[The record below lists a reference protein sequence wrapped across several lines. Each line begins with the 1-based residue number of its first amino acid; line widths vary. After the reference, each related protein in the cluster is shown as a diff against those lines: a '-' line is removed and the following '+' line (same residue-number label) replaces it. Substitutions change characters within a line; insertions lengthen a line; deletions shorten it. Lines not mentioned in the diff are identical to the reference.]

1 MWKIPVVMLTAVC
14 LTAGMQA
21 AAQTP
26 VRTPVFSPALFSGPV
41 NRTGGRPASRVART
55 NPTKD
60 AAIVTFLYFAD
71 GQINMTAEQKQQLV
85 PVIKRISS
93 GETRQVI
100 MSGVSV
106 SEEDSK
112 KRLNRLSIFL
122 RDYNR
127 DVSIQARVVDR
138 NNVINN
144 NNVVQIVEKR

>member
-1 MWKIPVVMLTAVC
+1 MKIKIPVLFIAFCFVISL
-14 LTAGMQA
+14 QA
-21 AAQTP
+21 FAQTP
-26 VRTPVFSPALFSGPV
+26 TRTPVFSPALFSGSV
-41 NRTGGRPASRVART
+41 KNKNVSRNTTRQPT
-55 NPTKD
+55 ND
-60 AAIVTFLYFAD
+60 AATVTFLYFSD
-71 GQINMTAEQKQQLV
+71 GQIDMTTEQKQQLI

-93 GETRQVI
+93 GETRQII

-127 DVSIQARVVDR
+127 DISIQARVVDR

-144 NNVVQIVEKR
+144 NNVVQIIEKR

>member
-14 LTAGMQA
+14 LTAGMQV

-26 VRTPVFSPALFSGPV
+26 VRTPVFSPALLSGPV

-60 AAIVTFLYFAD
+60 AAMVTFLYFSD
-71 GQINMTAEQKQQLV
+71 GQIDMTAEQKQQLV

-100 MSGVSV
+100 MSGVSE